1 VSSKDT
7 KRRILETAL
16 ALFNRFGF
24 VNVRLQHISDE
35 TIISLGNITYHYR
48 TKDIMIAALWEEIRL
63 EQMRL
68 LAEFRAMPLFEDV
81 DRYLTANYQLHEK
94 YRFFYQDTLEVLRA
108 YEEIAER
115 YREHFQWLE
124 QQTFGMLLFNKAR
137 GAIHSETAE
146 NELRNLAAMWTWNSE
161 AWVNRSA
168 IKGSKDE
175 TLERYKYTQ
184 WLLLKPYFTHEGH
197 REYGDLI
204 TQKVLQ

>member
-7 KRRILETAL
+7 RRKILDTAL
-16 ALFNRFGF
+16 TLFNRFGF

-48 TKDIMIAALWEEIRL
+48 TKDIMVAALWEEIRI
-63 EQMRL
+63 EQIRL

-81 DRYLTANYQLHEK
+81 DRYLTANYLLHEK

-108 YEEIAER
+108 YEQIAER
-115 YREHFQWLE
+115 YREHLQWLE

-137 GAIHSETAE
+137 GAIQADIEE
-146 NELRNLAAMWTWNSE
+146 QELMNLAAIWTWNSE

-168 IKGSKDE
+168 IKGSKEVLFDH
-175 TLERYKYTQ
+175 YKDTQ
-184 WLLLKPYFTHEGH
+184 WLLLKPYFTEEGH
-197 REYGDLI
+197 REYSLLTI
-204 TQKVLQ
+204 QKAL

>member
-1 VSSKDT
+1 MSSKET
-7 KRRILETAL
+7 KRRILDTAL

-48 TKDIMIAALWEEIRL
+48 TKDIMVAALWEEIKQ
-63 EQMRL
+63 EQIRL

-115 YREHFQWLE
+115 YREHLQWLE
-124 QQTFGMLLFNKAR
+124 QQTYGMLLFNKAR
-137 GAIHSETAE
+137 GAINSEVSE
-146 NELRNLAAMWTWNSE
+146 QDLRSLAAIWTWNSE
-161 AWVNRSA
+161 AWVNRGA
-168 IKGSKDE
+168 IKGASLDSL
-175 TLERYKYTQ
+175 THYKFTQ
-184 WLLLKPYFTHEGH
+184 WLLIKPYFTAEGY
-197 REYGDLI
+197 REYELVN
-204 TQKVLQ
+204 TNKALP